1 MKIRDTNKKIT
12 IISKK
17 VLTRVELTDIILFV
31 DSAEHWRH
39 RGIAKL
45 VRHGILNPACV
56 GSSPATP
63 AI

>member
-31 DSAEHWRH
+31 DSA
-39 RGIAKL
+39 G
-45 VRHGILNPACV
+45 P
-56 GSSPATP
+56 
-63 AI
+63 